1 MYTCRLLLAN
11 KVAVITG
18 AASTV
23 GKAIARKFF
32 KNGASVFL
40 ADKELNT
47 CQSFAGELENS
58 KDPNDKTTKVA
69 KAMTYDTSD
78 WLKFRDEIENLKDEH
93 KHLDIFYNNTEFN
106 HVSALSDS
114 KAFETAMAANFQS
127 VLDSI
132 NHTSAVMT
140 SQNPKGGCILL
151 RSSTMG
157 LLGDVVPS
165 AYSIS
170 QAAAIGVI
178 RAKAAELAGHGV
190 RVNAISQHAN
200 VHKRMLKSIFPHA
213 EDDHLEHMINKYIMT
228 KMATEED
235 VADAAVYLVSE
246 YGKSVT
252 GNNLILNGEFTLP

>member
-1 MYTCRLLLAN
+1 
-11 KVAVITG
+11 
-18 AASTV
+18 
-23 GKAIARKFF
+23 
-32 KNGASVFL
+32 
-40 ADKELNT
+40 
-47 CQSFAGELENS
+47 
-58 KDPNDKTTKVA
+58 
-69 KAMTYDTSD
+69 
-78 WLKFRDEIENLKDEH
+78 
-93 KHLDIFYNNTEFN
+93 
-106 HVSALSDS
+106 VSALSDS

-178 RAKAAELAGHGV
+178 RAKAAELAVHGV
-190 RVNAISQHAN
+190 RVNNAIPQHAN
-200 VHKRMLKSIFPHA
+200 VHKRVLKSIFPHA

-246 YGKSVT
+246 YCKSVT

>member
-1 MYTCRLLLAN
+1 MRDDDEAAWLLLLAN

-23 GKAIARKFF
+23 GKAIAQKFF
-32 KNGASVFL
+32 NNGASVFL
-40 ADKELNT
+40 ADKELDK
-47 CQSFAGELENS
+47 CRSFAEQLIIEKN
-58 KDPNDKTTKVA
+58 KDRPNDKTT
-69 KAMTYDTSD
+69 
-78 WLKFRDEIENLKDEH
+78 
-93 KHLDIFYNNTEFN
+93 HLDIFYNNTEFN
-106 HVSALSDS
+106 HVSALLSDS
-114 KAFETAMAANFQS
+114 KAFENTMAANFQS

-132 NHTSAVMT
+132 NLASAVMK

-157 LLGDVVPS
+157 LLGDLVPS

-178 RAKAAELAGHGV
+178 RAKAAELAVHGV

-200 VHKRMLKSIFPHA
+200 VHKRVLKSIFPHA

-235 VADAAVYLVSE
+235 VADAAVYLVLRST
-246 YGKSVT
+246 VRA
-252 GNNLILNGEFTLP
+252 

>member
-1 MYTCRLLLAN
+1 MAPPQLLLAN

-23 GKAIARKFF
+23 GKAIAQKFF
-32 KNGASVFL
+32 NNGASVFL
-40 ADKELNT
+40 ADKELDK
-47 CQSFAGELENS
+47 CRSFAEQLIIEKN
-58 KDPNDKTTKVA
+58 KDRPNDKTTQDKH
-69 KAMTYDTSD
+69 
-78 WLKFRDEIENLKDEH
+78 R
-93 KHLDIFYNNTEFN
+93 HLDIFYNNTEFN
-106 HVSALSDS
+106 HVSALLSDS
-114 KAFETAMAANFQS
+114 KAFENTMAANFQS

-132 NHTSAVMT
+132 NLASAVMK

-157 LLGDVVPS
+157 LLGDLVPS

-178 RAKAAELAGHGV
+178 RAKAAELAVHGV

-200 VHKRMLKSIFPHA
+200 VHKRVLKSIFPHA

-235 VADAAVYLVSE
+235 